1 MWWKLIIG
9 VLWCVHFNIVVL
21 EFGESLDE
29 MKWFK
34 ALYWFNSYWTR
45 QHQCVIRCTQS
56 HMHYTQ
62 CITYTDSESSVSDG
76 HRDWASLR
84 LRIGALW
91 KSESQSKL
99 NQDWI
104 EAESRLDKDWIAIQ
118 WIETESVVRS
128 VGHEFSTNRQLRGP
142 ISEQPSSC

>member
-34 ALYWFNSYWTR
+34 ALYWFNSIGPVSIS
-45 QHQCVIRCTQS
+45 VIRCTQS

-62 CITYTDSESSVSDG
+62 CITYTDSESEFQTVTG
-76 HRDWASLR
+76 IEQRLR

-104 EAESRLDKDWIAIQ
+104 ETESRLDKDWIAIQ

-128 VGHEFSTNRQLRGP
+128 VDHEFSTNRQLRGP